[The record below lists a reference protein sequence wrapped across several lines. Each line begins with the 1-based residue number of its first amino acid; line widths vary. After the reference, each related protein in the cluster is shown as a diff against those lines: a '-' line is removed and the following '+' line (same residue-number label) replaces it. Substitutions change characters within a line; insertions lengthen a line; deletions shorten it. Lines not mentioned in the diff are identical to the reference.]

1 MSHEVENMF
10 SVKEVP
16 WHKLGKVIQNAPT
29 IADGIIQAGLN
40 WKVAKAPMYLGDG
53 TVCDTAAIIRQSDG
67 RKLGEV
73 GKVYTPLQNEK
84 AFDFFQ
90 PFVDSGDVT
99 LETAG
104 SLDGGRKIWVLAQLN
119 RNPMEIAPNDF
130 VRKYLLLTNRHDGVA
145 SAMVGF
151 SPIRVVCAN
160 TLAAAI
166 GATDSALLR
175 VRHTAKIEIA
185 LEKVREMVSI
195 ADQQF
200 EATGEQYKAMV
211 RCGVKA
217 ADLKTYVRLV
227 FYPNISEQ
235 EITERQ
241 QTRLTGITEN
251 ITKLFETG
259 FGADLQGSRGTM
271 WGLYNG
277 VTQFLSHEA
286 KDDAD
291 KRADSLWFGQSKG
304 INAHA
309 MKVASMMSTGGLV

>member
-16 WHKLGKVIQNAPT
+16 WHKLGKIIQNAPT
-29 IADGIIQAGLN
+29 IEAGIKLAGLD
-40 WKVAKAPMYLGDG
+40 WKVRMEALFRATGEKCA
-53 TVCDTAAIIRQSDG
+53 TRAVVRESDN
-67 RKLGEV
+67 KVLGEV
-73 GKVYTPLQNEK
+73 GRIYTPLQNEK
-84 AFDFFQ
+84 AFNFFQ
-90 PFVDSGDVT
+90 PFVDSGEVT

-104 SLDGGRKIWVLAQLN
+104 SLDGGKKIWVLAQLN
-119 RNPMEIAPNDF
+119 RDPMEIAPNDL

-166 GATDSALLR
+166 GATDAALLR
-175 VRHTAKIEIA
+175 VRHTSQIEIA
-185 LEKVREMVSI
+185 LEKVREMVDT
-195 ADQQF
+195 ANQQF
-200 EATGEQYKAMV
+200 ESTGEQYKAMV
-211 RCGVKA
+211 RMGVKE
-217 ADLKTYVRLV
+217 ADLKQYVRLV
-227 FYPNISEQ
+227 FYPNVSEQ

-241 QTRLTGITEN
+241 QTRLSGITEN

-259 FGADLQGSRGTM
+259 FGSDLQGSRGTM

-291 KRADSLWFGQSKG
+291 KRADSLWFGTNKG
-304 INAHA
+304 VNAHA
-309 MKVASMMSTGGLV
+309 MKVAVKMSAGGAI

>member
-1 MSHEVENMF
+1 MSHQVENMF

-16 WHKLGKVIQNAPT
+16 WHKLGKVIAAAPS
-29 IADGIIQAGLN
+29 IAEGIKLAGLN
-40 WKVAKAPMYLGDG
+40 WGVTKTPMYLADG
-53 TVCDTAAIIRQSDG
+53 RLCDTSAIIRNTDG
-67 RKLGEV
+67 AKLGEV

-90 PFVDSGDVT
+90 PFVDSGEVT

-119 RNPMEIAPNDF
+119 RNPMEIAPNDL
-130 VRKYLLLTNRHDGVA
+130 VRKYLLLTNRHDGIA

-160 TLAAAI
+160 TLASAI
-166 GATDSALLR
+166 NATDAALLR

-185 LEKVREMVSI
+185 LEKVREMVNV
-195 ADQQF
+195 ANQQF

-211 RCGVKA
+211 RCGVNE
-217 ADLKTYVRLV
+217 ADLKTFVREV
-227 FYPNISEQ
+227 FYPKFSAE

-241 QTRLTGITEN
+241 QTRLTGLTEN

-259 FGADLQGSRGTM
+259 FGADLSGSRGTM

-277 VTQFLSHEA
+277 VTQYLSHEA

-291 KRADSLWFGQSKG
+291 KRADSLWFGQSKD
-304 INAHA
+304 INARA
-309 MKVASMMSTGGLV
+309 MKVAVAMSTGGAI